1 MKIINRTVLWV
12 ILSSIA
18 LAPGSLAQQQ
28 PNRPA
33 NPSIDPAT
41 QEQLASAQRAVDAQD
56 YATALRIYHP
66 LAERGVAAAQGGIA
80 RHYFNGWGVE
90 RNDAEAL
97 RWGRLGAA
105 QNNALSFNVLGSAY
119 ANGRGVTQSDTEA
132 VRWFRLAADQS
143 FASAQNALGF
153 MYENGRGVA
162 KSDTEAVR
170 LYRLAANQGNA
181 AAQKKMQ
188 ELEPR
193 LRQQQE
199 AAAYQERVLAYQ
211 KRDKTLL
218 EQVLNYTATGNEDG
232 NQFSR
237 WISGDQ
243 GKHKCVMT
251 LLHGAGLF
259 DMLRGQ
265 LGELDIRQ
273 INKDGFRISTQ
284 YGNDGKPRIVAG
296 DEKINVSSFVFLGS
310 PPVMERLQK
319 GWNLVFSE
327 CPSAVR
333 RQF

>member
-1 MKIINRTVLWV
+1 
-12 ILSSIA
+12 
-18 LAPGSLAQQQ
+18 
-28 PNRPA
+28 
-33 NPSIDPAT
+33 
-41 QEQLASAQRAVDAQD
+41 
-56 YATALRIYHP
+56 
-66 LAERGVAAAQGGIA
+66 
-80 RHYFNGWGVE
+80 
-90 RNDAEAL
+90 
-97 RWGRLGAA
+97 
-105 QNNALSFNVLGSAY
+105 
-119 ANGRGVTQSDTEA
+119 
-132 VRWFRLAADQS
+132 
-143 FASAQNALGF
+143 